1 MHRMNGGGRSAVFDA
16 VCNNIVTI
24 FNSNIVTVDN
34 NREWY
39 RVVQSDRKNVRCCLE
54 VNNAGPHAKKVTSD
68 DRPIEKIENERRGW
82 LVVVPRVPVFLR
94 TIPVGA

>member
-1 MHRMNGGGRSAVFDA
+1 M
-16 VCNNIVTI
+16 
-24 FNSNIVTVDN
+24 
-34 NREWY
+34 
-39 RVVQSDRKNVRCCLE
+39 Q
-54 VNNAGPHAKKVTSD
+54 KKVTSD